1 MIYLNVYIEHRVY
14 GGPEEGGWY
23 YGAGEP
29 VASIPIETVKAKGK
43 SFYLS
48 ESLDLDKKREVTIET
63 CHYCDGEGWTEETED
78 NGETYRVVCRD
89 CGEVPADLDGAM
101 ALADKA
107 GAMFEGEASRYGAL
121 IVRFESHFAVPYPEE
136 RPRYE

>member
-23 YGAGEP
+23 YGVGEP

-43 SFYLS
+43 ALTSVS
-48 ESLDLDKKREVTIET
+48 GASGKRELNVCT
-63 CHYCDGEGWTEETED
+63 CLYCDGEGWTEETED

-107 GAMFEGEASRYGAL
+107 GAMFEGEAPRYGSL